1 MRAETLPKKLSEH
14 PEYVESLREYL
25 KSKRDEVGGTKALHV
40 LLYGVEPEKKDE
52 QRLINLLN
60 RGALSG
66 EFIGLCADKLELG
79 EVTLNE
85 LYKLN
90 QS

>member
-1 MRAETLPKKLSEH
+1 MRAKTLPKKLSVH

-25 KSKRDEVGGTKALHV
+25 RSKRDEVGGTKALHV
-40 LLYGVEPEKKDE
+40 LLYGFEAKKKDE

-66 EFIGLCADKLELG
+66 EFIGLCADKLNLNDVTLG
-79 EVTLNE
+79 EI
-85 LYKLN
+85 YKLN

>member
-1 MRAETLPKKLSEH
+1 MLCIACCMELSQLKMKK
-14 PEYVESLREYL
+14 
-25 KSKRDEVGGTKALHV
+25 K
-40 LLYGVEPEKKDE
+40 
-52 QRLINLLN
+52 RLINLLN
-60 RGALSG
+60 RGAFSG